1 MRTRLAEEAASA
13 VLAMQFLTRLPV
25 PLGLYTPARMAASP
39 RWYPAVGLLVG
50 SIAGLVYAAAVL
62 AFPPQIAAA
71 LAVGAGVLVTGCL
84 HEDGFAD
91 TCDGLGGGATVERA
105 LTIMRDSRIG
115 TYGTAGLVL
124 MLATKIMALGA
135 FPPDTAP
142 AVLVAG
148 HAASRASVVAVMATS
163 RYLRADGAATQLAAR
178 IGGPG
183 LAFAMATG
191 SLAIV
196 WLLAVVTPLAAAG
209 GFVGL
214 ALGHGLMRRIFERRL
229 SGYTGDCLGAV
240 QQTSELGLYLG
251 VLSCL

>member
-13 VLAMQFLTRLPV
+13 ILAVQFLTRLPV
-25 PLGLYTPARMAASP
+25 PPGLYTPARMTASP

-71 LAVGAGVLVTGCL
+71 LAVGAGVLLTGCL

-115 TYGTAGLVL
+115 TYGAVALVL
-124 MLATKIMALGA
+124 MLATKILTLGA
-135 FPPDTAP
+135 LPQTAAP

-163 RYLRADGAATQLAAR
+163 RYLRADGAATRLSVG
-178 IGGPG
+178 IGGQG
-183 LAFAMATG
+183 LAFALATG
-191 SLAIV
+191 GLAI
-196 WLLAVVTPLAAAG
+196 LGPLAVVTPLAAAG

-229 SGYTGDCLGAV
+229 SGYTGDCLGAI
-240 QQTSELGLYLG
+240 QQTSELGFYLG